1 LNAEPHSLVF
11 GIPGT
16 MLPGVI
22 LDCVFDDY
30 FEALRRNNLGE
41 VKEKRNLQANFS
53 SGCHDVMSI
62 VTRQY
67 PGVAET
73 LYRLDSRLYCQCSIP
88 VGQIISLPRSVR
100 TAR

>member
-1 LNAEPHSLVF
+1 M
-11 GIPGT
+11 

-30 FEALRRNNLGE
+30 FEALCWNHLGE
-41 VKEKRNLQANFS
+41 VKEERNLQANF
-53 SGCHDVMSI
+53 GCRDVMSI

-67 PGVAET
+67 PGVADT
-73 LYRLDSRLYCQCSIP
+73 LCRLGCRLYCQCSIP
-88 VGQIISLPRSVR
+88 VGQTISLPRSVR

>member
-1 LNAEPHSLVF
+1 MLGL
-11 GIPGT
+11 PGT

-30 FEALRRNNLGE
+30 FEALCRNHLGE
-41 VKEKRNLQANFS
+41 GKEKCHLRANFS
-53 SGCHDVMSI
+53 SGGRDVMSI

-67 PGVAET
+67 PGVAEI
-73 LYRLDSRLYCQCSIP
+73 LHRLGCGLYCQCSIP
-88 VGQIISLPRSVR
+88 VGQIISLPCSVG